1 MVTPQEIKK
10 VSYKKLKEYHI
21 RKGLYPVRVTLTV
34 WDDGKSK
41 PYIDLYSGVPGKIK
55 GDYKHNHFKI
65 TNSVIWDKIRK
76 IIDEELIKNLV
87 RGKVISEKTIE
98 KQVNEDFERLKDD
111 NIRMSKTIQSYSRLI
126 KEYRKIKI
134 PEYKKDIE
142 DFEKL
147 IKSSKKENELQI
159 FLAKRP
165 WLLGLEY
172 ENSKPQKIAPGK
184 RYDFYAE
191 KYDGYADIIEI
202 KKVNEDIF
210 DKQGKITRQFGK
222 AIQQLIE
229 YIDDALYY
237 GNDKVLSRNMAFN
250 FLKPK
255 GILIIGKN
263 TDVEKLKNLG
273 YYFHNI
279 EILTYDNVLER
290 GKSIL
295 DHLQNKK
302 HKKK

>member
-1 MVTPQEIKK
+1 MAEEKK
-10 VSYKKLKEYHI
+10 PSYKKLKEYHL
-21 RKGLYPVRVTLTV
+21 RKGLYPIRVTLTI

-65 TNSVIWDKIRK
+65 TSSVIWNKIRK
-76 IIDEELIKNLV
+76 IIDEELIKSLTK
-87 RGKVISEKTIE
+87 GKTISEKTIE
-98 KQVNEDFERLKDD
+98 KQVDEDIERLKDD
-111 NIRMSKTIQSYSRLI
+111 NLRMTKTIQSYSKLVR
-126 KEYRKIKI
+126 EYRKIKI
-134 PEYKKDIE
+134 PDYKKDIK
-142 DFEKL
+142 DFEEL
-147 IKSSKKENELQI
+147 IKTSKKENELQV

-184 RYDFYAE
+184 RYDFYVE
-191 KYDGYADIIEI
+191 KYDSYADIIEI
-202 KKVNEDIF
+202 KKANEDIF
-210 DKQGKITRQFGK
+210 DKEGKITRQFSR

-237 GNDKVLSRNMAFN
+237 GNDKRLSKNMSFN

-290 GKSIL
+290 GKAIL
-295 DHLQNKK
+295 NHLTNQKTMKK
-302 HKKK
+302 